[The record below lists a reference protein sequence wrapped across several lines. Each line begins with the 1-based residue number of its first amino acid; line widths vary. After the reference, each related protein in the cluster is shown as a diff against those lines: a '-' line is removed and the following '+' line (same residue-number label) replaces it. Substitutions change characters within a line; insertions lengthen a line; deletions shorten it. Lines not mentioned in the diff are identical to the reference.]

1 MLTGI
6 FSEAGEPDC
15 SGNSNGGISMKNS
28 IWKKGKILAAALLL
42 ASVTAFTACYTG
54 LDNTENAVKREQK
67 YSEEISDAKEN
78 DRETEQQLD
87 DIMEAAGD
95 VSLNDEEQKLPE
107 KYNSSS
113 VDVLEGKTDE
123 VVLANVNTEEKT
135 AASDLKFRKKK
146 YLDEHYEKHG
156 VEMGF
161 ASAEEYLAAANK
173 VLDNP
178 NVLHKKEKED
188 DDEVYYLEE
197 TNEFVVVSDD
207 GYIRTYFY
215 PSAGIDYYN
224 RQ

>member
-1 MLTGI
+1 
-6 FSEAGEPDC
+6 
-15 SGNSNGGISMKNS
+15 
-28 IWKKGKILAAALLL
+28 
-42 ASVTAFTACYTG
+42 
-54 LDNTENAVKREQK
+54 
-67 YSEEISDAKEN
+67 
-78 DRETEQQLD
+78 
-87 DIMEAAGD
+87 MEAAGD

-107 KYNSSS
+107 KYNSAS

>member
-6 FSEAGEPDC
+6 FSEVGEQDC
-15 SGNSNGGISMKNS
+15 SGSSNGGIGMKNS

-54 LDNTENAVKREQK
+54 LDNTENAIKREQK

-95 VSLNDEEQKLPE
+95 VSLNDANEELPGKDNAAPVE
-107 KYNSSS
+107 A
-113 VDVLEGKTDE
+113 VGGKTSEE
-123 VVLANVNTEEKT
+123 VLVSVSTEDT
-135 AASDLKFRKKK
+135 AASNLQFRKKK

-173 VLDNP
+173 VLDDP

>member
-6 FSEAGEPDC
+6 FSEAGETDC

-95 VSLNDEEQKLPE
+95 VSLNDANEELP
-107 KYNSSS
+107 
-113 VDVLEGKTDE
+113 T
-123 VVLANVNTEEKT
+123 T
-135 AASDLKFRKKK
+135 ASNLQFRKKK

-161 ASAEEYLAAANK
+161 ASAEEYLVSANK

>member
-1 MLTGI
+1 
-6 FSEAGEPDC
+6 
-15 SGNSNGGISMKNS
+15 MKNS

-67 YSEEISDAKEN
+67 YSEEISDAKDN

-95 VSLNDEEQKLPE
+95 VSLNDVNEELPGKDNAAPVE
-107 KYNSSS
+107 T
-113 VDVLEGKTDE
+113 VGGKTSEE
-123 VVLANVNTEEKT
+123 VLVSVNTEDTT
-135 AASDLKFRKKK
+135 ASNLQFRKKK

-161 ASAEEYLAAANK
+161 VSAEEYLAAANK

-188 DDEVYYLEE
+188 NDEVYYLEE

>member
-95 VSLNDEEQKLPE
+95 VSLNDANEELP
-107 KYNSSS
+107 
-113 VDVLEGKTDE
+113 T
-123 VVLANVNTEEKT
+123 T
-135 AASDLKFRKKK
+135 ASNLQFRKKK

>member
-1 MLTGI
+1 
-6 FSEAGEPDC
+6 
-15 SGNSNGGISMKNS
+15 MKNS

-67 YSEEISDAKEN
+67 YSEEISDAKDN

-87 DIMEAAGD
+87 DIMEAAED
-95 VSLNDEEQKLPE
+95 FSLNDTEQKIPE
-107 KYNSSS
+107 KDSSVS
-113 VDVLEGKTDE
+113 VDVPEGKTGEE
-123 VVLANVNTEEKT
+123 VLVSVITEEDIP
-135 AASDLKFRKKK
+135 ASNLRFRKKK

>member
-54 LDNTENAVKREQK
+54 LDNTENAIKREQK

-95 VSLNDEEQKLPE
+95 VSLNDANEELPGKDNAAPVE
-107 KYNSSS
+107 A
-113 VDVLEGKTDE
+113 VGGKTSEE
-123 VVLANVNTEEKT
+123 VLVSVSTEDT
-135 AASDLKFRKKK
+135 AASNLQFRKKK

-173 VLDNP
+173 VLDDP

>member
-1 MLTGI
+1 
-6 FSEAGEPDC
+6 
-15 SGNSNGGISMKNS
+15 MKNS

-95 VSLNDEEQKLPE
+95 VSLNDANEELP
-107 KYNSSS
+107 
-113 VDVLEGKTDE
+113 T
-123 VVLANVNTEEKT
+123 T
-135 AASDLKFRKKK
+135 ASNLQFRKKK

-161 ASAEEYLAAANK
+161 ASAEEYLVSANK